1 MYTIPKFKKTQF
13 DSNKSVEGE
22 TIEMK
27 IDRFINNKETIT
39 DKGSI
44 PIYME
49 RKEGVNKAYNIRTDR
64 WEVAV
69 EAMDKVSKSY
79 QARRDEKAKLESGN
93 SDNTDSIHDTT
104 ASS

>member
-13 DSNKSVEGE
+13 NANKSVEGE

-39 DKGSI
+39 DKGST

-64 WEVAV
+64 WIVTGETITVA
-69 EAMDKVSKSY
+69 
-79 QARRDEKAKLESGN
+79 ARNLSR
-93 SDNTDSIHDTT
+93 T
-104 ASS
+104 

>member
-13 DSNKSVEGE
+13 NANNSVEGE
-22 TIEMK
+22 IIEMK

-39 DKGSI
+39 NKGST

-69 EAMDKVSKSY
+69 EAMDKVCKSY
-79 QARRDEKAKLESGN
+79 QARRDEKAKLDIEI
-93 SDNTDSIHDTT
+93 SDSTDSIHDTT

>member
-13 DSNKSVEGE
+13 NANKSVEGE

-39 DKGSI
+39 DKGST

-79 QARRDEKAKLESGN
+79 QARRDEKARLDSGD
-93 SDNTDSIHDTT
+93 SDSTDSIHDTT

>member
-1 MYTIPKFKKTQF
+1 MYKTPIIKK
-13 DSNKSVEGE
+13 SKIEANKSVEGE

-39 DKGSI
+39 DKGSTA
-44 PIYME
+44 IYME

-64 WEVAV
+64 WEIAI

-93 SDNTDSIHDTT
+93 SDSADSIHDTA

>member
-13 DSNKSVEGE
+13 NTNKSVEGE

-39 DKGSI
+39 DKGST

-64 WEVAV
+64 WEVAI

-79 QARRDEKAKLESGN
+79 QARRDEKARLANEN

>member
-1 MYTIPKFKKTQF
+1 MYIIPKFKKTEF
-13 DSNKSVEGE
+13 NVNKSVEGE

-27 IDRFINNKETIT
+27 IDRFINNKEAIT
-39 DKGSI
+39 DKGST

-64 WEVAV
+64 WEIAV
-69 EAMDKVSKSY
+69 DAMDKVSKSY
-79 QARRDEKAKLESGN
+79 QARRDEKARLANGD
-93 SDNTDSIHDTT
+93 SDSTDSIHDTT

>member
-13 DSNKSVEGE
+13 NANKSVEGE

-39 DKGSI
+39 DKGST

-64 WEVAV
+64 WEVAI

-79 QARRDEKAKLESGN
+79 QARRDEKARLANEN

>member
-13 DSNKSVEGE
+13 NTNKSVEGE

-39 DKGSI
+39 DKGST

-49 RKEGVNKAYNIRTDR
+49 RKEGVNKAYYIVTGKQIGRAH
-64 WEVAV
+64 V
-69 EAMDKVSKSY
+69 
-79 QARRDEKAKLESGN
+79 
-93 SDNTDSIHDTT
+93 
-104 ASS
+104 

>member
-1 MYTIPKFKKTQF
+1 MYTIPKFKVTKF
-13 DSNKSVEGE
+13 NANRSVEGE

-39 DKGSI
+39 DNGST

-49 RKEGVNKAYNIRTDR
+49 RKEGVNRAYNIRTDR
-64 WEVAV
+64 WDVAV
-69 EAMDKVSKSY
+69 EAMDTVSKSY
-79 QARRDEKAKLESGN
+79 QARRDEKAKLESDN
-93 SDNTDSIHDTT
+93 SDSTDSIHDTT